1 MDNVKSISRKG
12 KASKGAC
19 HPATLCMTQFG
30 QMYTGRVCKTLFIP
44 AIIVL
49 ALLIACSPPG
59 GDESVTLPMPV
70 GVTVLPGDGF
80 VDISWNAPD
89 TGGMTITKYT
99 VYWGTESGVTKS
111 SISKK
116 TPSDNTSTSLRV
128 DGLTNGKTY
137 YFVVTATYAAGE
149 SDESDEKSASPT
161 EQASATYPNIIA
173 TVNTAI
179 PTALPTLGNNTW
191 TGEYTASEL
200 PAGLTI
206 NPDTGAITGKPTAIA
221 SEKTFT
227 ITMTGKGN
235 STGIN
240 GTVSVTITVNPK
252 SIESVTYTKVIANAG
267 VLIANPLAPTV
278 VPADATVTY
287 ALSQDVS
294 LPGGLNLD
302 TNGAISGTPQNL
314 QAEQTYSITVT
325 GTGDWQGTKK
335 TVDVSINIE
344 AASQISAT
352 YTPFTVTIDDT
363 ITAQIPASTTPS
375 GLTADYAL
383 AAGVTLPSGLTLN
396 TDGSITGTAT
406 AITAQNTYRI
416 ELTGTGS
423 HSGKSGTAQVTITV
437 NPKSIDSVTYEAI
450 LAVYD
455 TDLTAGVSPTK
466 APSGLT
472 ATYASL
478 DLPEGLQLDQDTGE
492 ITGKPT
498 GSTQSATEANIAVT
512 GVGDWEGATFSA
524 TVSITISA
532 KNLADIAFTV
542 PATVIDVLAGT
553 GGSSSL
559 TISNDGGLS
568 DADYVLSI
576 TGPSGV
582 VAAVTIKYDG
592 TITIGSAI
600 ATENSG
606 EYTITA
612 TGTGGYTGSKE
623 AGKITIWANTLPE
636 PFELIVDDESAIVI
650 GEDANTESTIHVYL
664 EPSTV
669 YSGSGY
675 YRGQTADITDLIIY
689 WGTTSGFTLDPAN
702 SKSTS
707 MNDVIY
713 GTPTITIENIT
724 PGQRYYIVVC
734 RKTDAGKSSPTREL
748 FVKTGGGPQYLDIS
762 TALHSTAYG
771 DTPWSIDANIM
782 WNSNSNHRTYDLSIL
797 EESFTDETGL
807 TMDSN
812 GYYTGKATKLLESK
826 PYTLV
831 LAEPSGNWENSF
843 PFPVRIIPK
852 DFANLPDF
860 TMTVFDTTLPASSG
874 GTIQVG
880 ITLPSEIPHNTMQY
894 GTDYTLSIDKGGTTI
909 SGVTINANGEITIL
923 PGIDKSN
930 AGKYSVKAT
939 GTGNYTGNKSVEFNL
954 TLN

>member
-19 HPATLCMTQFG
+19 HPATLFMAQFG

-116 TPSDNTSTSLRV
+116 TTSDNTSTSLRV
-128 DGLTNGKTY
+128 DGLTNGTTY

-161 EQASATYPNIIA
+161 EQASATYPDIIA

-179 PTALPTLGNNTW
+179 ATASPTLGNNTW

-221 SEKTFT
+221 SEKTFI

-335 TVDVSINIE
+335 TVDVSITIE

-363 ITAQIPASTTPS
+363 IIAQRPASTTPS
-375 GLTADYAL
+375 ELTADYAL

-437 NPKSIDSVTYEAI
+437 NPKSIDSVTYEDI

-472 ATYASL
+472 ATYASP

-498 GSTQSATEANIAVT
+498 GGTQSATEANIAVT

-524 TVSITISA
+524 TVSITITA
-532 KNLADIAFTV
+532 KNLADMAVAFTV
-542 PATVIDVLAGT
+542 PATDIDVLAGT

-600 ATENSG
+600 ATEDSG

-623 AGKITIWANTLPE
+623 AGKINIWANTLPE
-636 PFELIVDDESAIVI
+636 PFELIVYNYSAIFIV
-650 GEDANTESTIHVYL
+650 EDANTNSTINIRL
-664 EPSTV
+664 RFNTNA
-669 YSGSGY
+669 SGY
-675 YRGQTADITDLIIY
+675 YRGQTADITDFKIY
-689 WGTTSGFTLDPAN
+689 WGTTSGFTLDTAQ
-702 SKSTS
+702 SESVTI
-707 MNDVIY
+707 NDKDEN
-713 GTPTITIENIT
+713 TATIENIT

-748 FVKTGGGPQYLDIS
+748 FVKTGGGPQYIDIS
-762 TALHSTAYG
+762 TSLHSTAYG
-771 DTPWSIDANIM
+771 DTPWSIDTNII
-782 WNSNSNHRTYDLSIL
+782 WNSNSNHRTYEFSIL